1 MNKSTIKDFCLSVWK
16 YLLRHK
22 LHWFALITLLLAFL
36 LHEYESAFLTWY
48 NKTVMPIVSLFHSDI
63 FVWIASLMA
72 IIMISI
78 LLCKRFHN
86 EYVYD
91 SRIVFVVLV
100 LCTLIGRCRVLDMYD
115 YVRWLGRFCY
125 VDLCLVLGGAYIT
138 MAFVNHIRLEIRS
151 SYAARGNTDNKQ
163 QDSLLKDWPIESADQ
178 DIFDLKDE
186 AVKIAKS
193 ISNLDRKKTWSF
205 AITAPWG
212 TGKTSFMNMVIEQVK
227 TSHKDE
233 FEFVQFN
240 PRDCKSYQ
248 SIQEEFFSLM
258 ACVLSKYDSRCSSA
272 VKDYMASLQ
281 LIDNRGIVE
290 KILNFYKIWDKSEL
304 KESIGKSFESLSK
317 RVLVVIDDFDRLQ
330 KEEILEVL
338 KLIDSNAAFKNLI
351 FLTAYDKKQVNKAL
365 GDAYKTE
372 DACFVDKFF
381 SLEFQIP
388 SRPYTYVSQFIIDNM
403 CEMINA
409 DSSEKTLIASVVN
422 NQKRI
427 LQDYIPTLRD
437 AKRFVNQV
445 VIDYKQVRGDV
456 LVSEYIL
463 IELMKY
469 RYPDSMKK
477 LYKKEY
483 IEKGGFFADGGI
495 YYLKELSD
503 KQIEGIEIIE
513 ALFPKKDGQVG
524 QYYHHIYEVQSF
536 DNYFVNQIFASL
548 RTKDMQNLFH
558 KPTDEAYLQLDEWL
572 KKEEEASDVVAYLNS
587 FDMDNFKNGA
597 FFRRYA
603 SLIVYVAIKLPQS
616 RAYWLLLRVIYNKN
630 LEGYDKR
637 YGLNL
642 AEYKK
647 SILDVLLDKNIDPL
661 FTMLRAMHMNFVTGE
676 LQDSEELIQ
685 DGDIKPCLFDAFK
698 GAVNS
703 EIDEKTLKAW
713 LHNCADRM
721 ETGSRKIILNEECVK
736 SYRKH
741 LDSKPGWYIKNFVF
755 LGGVSSDPDWN
766 SVACDGFWKQIF
778 GTDAEI
784 EAFIAKCKT
793 ENLDG
798 AEVACNFWELYKAND
813 YCQIEFQNQG
823 NVQEK
828 IDGNLETEF
837 TKLNLMRTIGTD
849 VYKVPDSKEG
859 LEPEMVAKHIKTLS
873 DSLKSLDSI
882 KLYIKLNGKLREE
895 IKRKQTL
902 LT

>member
-1 MNKSTIKDFCLSVWK
+1 MNKSAIKDICLSIWK
-16 YLLRHK
+16 YLLKHK
-22 LHWFALITLLLAFL
+22 LHWFAIIALLMAFL

-48 NKTVMPIVSLFHSDI
+48 DKTVMPIVSLFNSDI
-63 FVWIASLMA
+63 FVWISSLMA
-72 IIMISI
+72 VIMISI
-78 LLCKRFHN
+78 LLYKRFHN

-100 LCTLIGRCRVLDMYD
+100 LCTLIGRYRVLDMYD
-115 YVRWLGRFCY
+115 YVRWLGSFCY
-125 VDLCLVLGGAYIT
+125 VDLCLVVGGSYVI
-138 MAFVNHIRLEIRS
+138 MAFLNHIRLENRNS
-151 SYAARGNTDNKQ
+151 HADENNSDYTQ
-163 QDSLLKDWPIESADQ
+163 QDSLLKDWPIESAEQ
-178 DIFDLKDE
+178 DIFELKDE
-186 AVKIAKS
+186 AEKIAKG
-193 ISNLDRKKTWSF
+193 ISNVDRKKTWSF

-248 SIQEEFFSLM
+248 SIQEEFFSLI
-258 ACVLSKYDSRCSSA
+258 ACVLSKYDSRCSSTI
-272 VKDYMASLQ
+272 KDYMASLQ

-290 KILNFYKIWDKSEL
+290 KIINFYKIWDKGDL

-403 CEMINA
+403 CAMIKA

-437 AKRFVNQV
+437 AKRLVNQV

-456 LVSEYIL
+456 LVSEYLL
-463 IELMKY
+463 IELLKY
-469 RYPDSMKK
+469 RYPDSLKK

-483 IEKGGFFADGGI
+483 IERGGLFADGGI
-495 YYLKELSD
+495 YYLKDLSG
-503 KQIEGIEIIE
+503 KQIEGIEIIDT
-513 ALFPKKDGQVG
+513 LFPKKDGQVG
-524 QYYHHIYEVQSF
+524 QYYHHIYDVQSF

-548 RTKDMQNLFH
+548 RIKDMQNLFH
-558 KPTDEAYLQLDEWL
+558 KPIGEAFLQLDEWL

-587 FDMDNFKNGA
+587 LDMDNFKNGD
-597 FFRRYA
+597 FFKRYA
-603 SLIVYVAIKLPQS
+603 NLIVYVAIKLPQS

-630 LEGYDKR
+630 LDGYDKR

-642 AEYKK
+642 AEYKQ
-647 SILDVLLDKNIDPL
+647 SILDVLLDNKIDPL

-698 GAVNS
+698 NAINS
-703 EIDEKTLKAW
+703 EIDEKKLKGW
-713 LHNCADRM
+713 FHNCADRM

-741 LDSKPGWYIKNFVF
+741 LGSKPEWYIRNFVF
-755 LGGVSSDPDWN
+755 LGGTSTNPDWN

-778 GTDAEI
+778 GSDAEI

-798 AEVACNFWELYKAND
+798 AHVAYNFWELYKAND
-813 YCQIEFQNQG
+813 YCQIEFQDQG

-828 IDGNLETEF
+828 IDGNLETEYA
-837 TKLNLMRTIGTD
+837 KLIQMKTIGAD
-849 VYKVPDSKEG
+849 VDKVPESKEG
-859 LEPEMVAKHIKTLS
+859 LDSEVVAKHKKTLS

-882 KLYIKLNGKLREE
+882 KLYIKLNRKLREE
-895 IKRKQTL
+895 IQRKQTL